1 MNAKQ
6 LRDSILQMAM
16 EGKLVPQLDSEG
28 VVEQIGPA
36 PDEVPFE
43 IPASWKWV
51 RIELITSS
59 AKQNKPMKMFTYIDV
74 SSINNFTPSLIN
86 IIQADQAPSR
96 ARKIVKEGMVLYS
109 MTRPYLMNT
118 CIVPKLSNYTI
129 ASTAFAAVNC
139 QDCLLNKYLL
149 FILISKYFNSYVTKH
164 QHGSSY
170 PAINQK
176 QFNNAYIPLPPLEE
190 QKRIVA
196 KLEQLMPL
204 VDDFGKA
211 YDELE
216 ELNSSIPNKLK
227 ASILQYAME
236 GKLVPQLESEGEVEQ
251 LGNAPDEVPFEIPAS
266 WKWVLFKECA
276 KVNPKITLSDD
287 TLVSFIPMVDVEGG
301 YNNSIFPKEVQPW
314 SQAKK
319 GHSQFI
325 DNDILMA
332 KVTPCF
338 ENRKSCIAKGLK
350 NGVGAGS
357 TELLVIRA
365 NEQSLAPYLLFF
377 LKSFYLIEYGVK
389 HFTGSTGLKRFG
401 ASDLNLC
408 PIPLPPLDEQK
419 RIVAKVEA
427 LFDQIDLM
435 VG

>member
-1 MNAKQ
+1 MKFDH
-6 LRDSILQMAM
+6 LRSLLLDQAIK
-16 EGKLVPQLDSEG
+16 GKLVPQLESEG
-28 VVEQIGPA
+28 EVEQLGNA

-59 AKQNKPMKMFTYIDV
+59 AKQDKPMKMFTYIDV

-96 ARKIVKEGMVLYS
+96 ARKIVTEGMVLYS

-139 QDCLLNKYLL
+139 HDCLLNKYLL

-196 KLEQLMPL
+196 KLEKAFADL
-204 VDDFGKA
+204 DRAEKA
-211 YDELE
+211 YNDLQELGG
-216 ELNSSIPNKLK
+216 KLK
-227 ASILQYAME
+227 NKILQKAIE

-251 LGNAPDEVPFEIPAS
+251 LGKAPDEVPFEIPAS
-266 WKWVLFKECA
+266 WKWCYLTDISNKIHYGYTASANNTGNC
-276 KVNPKITLSDD
+276 KLLRITDIKNGTVNWSTVPFCSIDSEKLIKLS
-287 TLVSFIPMVDVEGG
+287 L
-301 YNNSIFPKEVQPW
+301 NN
-314 SQAKK
+314 
-319 GHSQFI
+319 
-325 DNDILMA
+325 NDIVIARSGSVGKAFIIQGLHDVA
-332 KVTPCF
+332 VFASYLIRVIPDTANILPNFLILFCQSTLYW
-338 ENRKSCIAKGLK
+338 NQIKSSAKGSVLHNINAKSLGNLK
-350 NGVGAGS
+350 V
-357 TELLVIRA
+357 
-365 NEQSLAPYLLFF
+365 
-377 LKSFYLIEYGVK
+377 
-389 HFTGSTGLKRFG
+389 
-401 ASDLNLC
+401 
-408 PIPLPPLDEQK
+408 PLPPLEEQK

-427 LFDQIDLM
+427 LFEQIDLM

>member
-1 MNAKQ
+1 MKFDH
-6 LRDSILQMAM
+6 LRSLLLDQAIK
-16 EGKLVPQLDSEG
+16 GKLVPQLESEG
-28 VVEQIGPA
+28 EVEQLGNA

-59 AKQNKPMKMFTYIDV
+59 AKQDKPMKMFTYIDV

-96 ARKIVKEGMVLYS
+96 ARKIVTEGMVLYS

-139 QDCLLNKYLL
+139 HDCLLNKYLL

-196 KLEQLMPL
+196 KLEKAFADL
-204 VDDFGKA
+204 DRAEKA
-211 YDELE
+211 YNDLQELGG
-216 ELNSSIPNKLK
+216 KLK
-227 ASILQYAME
+227 NKILQKAIE

-251 LGNAPDEVPFEIPAS
+251 LGKAPDEVPFEIPAS
-266 WKWVLFKECA
+266 WKWVLLDKIGRWKAGGTPNRSISEYYQNGTINWLKTGDLNDGFIDQVEECITQKGLDNSSA
-276 KVNPKITLSDD
+276 HINPIGAVLIAMYGATIGKLGILNIPCATNQACCACIVNDNIIYNKYLFYYLMSQKR
-287 TLVSFIPMVDVEGG
+287 SFI
-301 YNNSIFPKEVQPW
+301 SK
-314 SQAKK
+314 
-319 GHSQFI
+319 
-325 DNDILMA
+325 
-332 KVTPCF
+332 
-338 ENRKSCIAKGLK
+338 
-350 NGVGAGS
+350 GAGS
-357 TELLVIRA
+357 G
-365 NEQSLAPYLLFF
+365 QSNISRKKIVTY
-377 LKSFYLIEYGVK
+377 
-389 HFTGSTGLKRFG
+389 
-401 ASDLNLC
+401 
-408 PIPLPPLDEQK
+408 PIPLPPLEEQK
-419 RIVAKVEA
+419 RIIAKVEA
-427 LFDQIDLM
+427 LFEQIDLM